1 MNLPCGYAVVH
12 GGLQPSKSCTE
23 NKSKR
28 HKGWE
33 KVLITIPTQ
42 TWLTRHRPAA
52 APGRGGCRRLR
63 GARDAGGAARGGTV
77 RPRRATPTLRSN
89 NAVPGPGPSSAAP
102 LPAAHGGHGRR
113 SRWYPAPLGSRL
125 SPLSPSPGS
134 SARRG
139 ASPRCSRDGDSPR
152 PRSSRST
159 RYTCISDFLRNTR
172 EMNEISSTRKNI

>member
-12 GGLQPSKSCTE
+12 GRLQPSEFCTE

-42 TWLTRHRPAA
+42 TWLTRHRGAA

-89 NAVPGPGPSSAAP
+89 NAVPGPGPSPAAP
-102 LPAAHGGHGRR
+102 LPAAHGGQGPRG
-113 SRWYPAPLGSRL
+113 PLPMAPGSLGSRL
-125 SPLSPSPGS
+125 PLLSPSPGS
-134 SARRG
+134 STRRG

-159 RYTCISDFLRNTR
+159 RYTCISGFFTQHTGD
-172 EMNEISSTRKNI
+172 E